1 MSNIEALQD
10 AFIKADTL
18 AQQGNQEA
26 AQDAKM
32 FADEIRRLKTAGVT
46 EQGPEIMSNVNRGI
60 ADTLGGLVDF
70 VNPFDKP
77 HALNPF
83 SEGTGSAQTGLA
95 NVMQGAGINVAQGE
109 PEGFIEGMARGTG
122 AAAGAMVPTGL
133 AAQVLSRAGGVLGNV
148 ADDAFTALASRG
160 GAVSE
165 VSAGALAGG
174 AQEAAQGAGLPDW
187 AQQVAGI
194 AGGVGGASLPY
205 LAARTPSAVL
215 ASKSASAIKKAVAPY
230 TQSGASEVARERL
243 QTLAGGE
250 DRARELA
257 GRIEPENEFGLTPA
271 QQTAD
276 PNMLAI
282 EQAGARVDPDLGA
295 RLRGRAVQSGGKV
308 QQALTD
314 MGGDT
319 QDAQQFI
326 GNLRRDVKNR
336 MDALISWE
344 DATAQARRPRPDR
357 SEAENSQIV
366 AERIRAAEQQAL
378 AEEKQLWNSVPKGV
392 VLDATGSQ
400 SEAQRIIE
408 SVPWAQRNDIPGVLT
423 QYLQMDPRQSVS
435 ELHGL
440 YSELRRVA
448 RSAMAGTD
456 QNKNRARI
464 ANTIADAVLKDMG
477 ATDATTEI
485 GRSINRARE
494 FSAQMHETFDRGT
507 VGKLLKRTLDGDEQI
522 DPQETLARS
531 IGQRGVK
538 SKVAGEQIDKATA
551 GDPEAR
557 AAQADFLAD
566 QFNANAFKPDGT
578 FSRDGALRFMRDRK
592 DILDRFP
599 EVRTGLAESIR
610 AQEKAARVSER
621 IAARKA
627 RLDDPSQ
634 SVGAAFIGAPPNQAV
649 DAVAKSRNPAQAARE
664 IVRQAKRDKTGAAL
678 DGVKAAFA
686 DRLVADS
693 LRQIGADK
701 AIVGQTLADRMASPE
716 MASSLMQVFSPD
728 EMRRLNVIRDTA
740 LKLDAARRAAP
751 DIGGVSTATPNRMIE
766 FAVRIAA
773 ANHGAQMG
781 KGAAGLQTAQMA
793 SSTAKRLLGRLM
805 NDKAEQM
812 LLDAIEDPKLFRAL
826 LMDPGK
832 VELQKE
838 ARSRIAPYI
847 SGAIAATT
855 TEQGAE

>member
-1 MSNIEALQD
+1 MSDIEALQD
-10 AFIKADTL
+10 AFMKADAL
-18 AQQGNQEA
+18 AQQGNQQA

-32 FADEIRRLKTAGVT
+32 FADEIRRLKSTGA
-46 EQGPEIMSNVNRGI
+46 QAGPEIMPNVNRGI
-60 ADTLGGLVDF
+60 AESLGGIVDL

-83 SEGTGSAQTGLA
+83 PQGTGSAQTGLA
-95 NVMQGAGINVAQGE
+95 NVMEGAGINLAQGA
-109 PEGFIEGMARGTG
+109 PDGFLEGMARGAG
-122 AAAGAMVPTGL
+122 QAAGAVIPGGAVAQGL
-133 AAQVLSRAGGVLGNV
+133 RGAGGIVGNV
-148 ADDAFTALASRG
+148 ADDAARAFSTKAGLAS
-160 GAVSE
+160 E
-165 VSAGALAGG
+165 LSAGALAGG
-174 AQEAAQGAGLPDW
+174 AQESAREAGLPDW
-187 AQQVAGI
+187 VQQSLGVAGGI
-194 AGGVGGASLPY
+194 AGASVPY
-205 LAARTPSAVL
+205 VAARTPTAVL
-215 ASKSASAIKKAVAPY
+215 AGQTAKGIKKAVAPY
-230 TQSGASEVARERL
+230 TRSGAGEVARERM

-257 GRIEPENEFGLTPA
+257 GRIDLDNEFGLTPA
-271 QQTAD
+271 QQTGD

-282 EQAGARVDPDLGA
+282 EQAGGRVDPDLGS
-295 RLRGRAVQSGGKV
+295 RLRDRAVESGGRV

-314 MGGDT
+314 MGGNT
-319 QDAQQFI
+319 QDAQAFI
-326 GNLRRDVKNR
+326 ENLRRDVKNR
-336 MDALISWE
+336 MDALVNWE
-344 DATAQARRPRPDR
+344 DATAGASRPRAQR
-357 SEAENSQIV
+357 GEAENSQIV
-366 AERIRAAEQQAL
+366 ADRIRAAEQQAL
-378 AEEKQLWNSVPKGV
+378 TEEKQLWESVPKGV
-392 VLDATGSQ
+392 VLDASGSQ
-400 SEAQRIIE
+400 SEAQKIID
-408 SVPWAQRNDIPGVLT
+408 SVPWAQRNDIPAVLT

-507 VGKLLKRTLDGDEQI
+507 VGRLLKRTLDGDEQI

-538 SKVAGEQIDKATA
+538 SKVASEQIDKATTA
-551 GDPEAR
+551 DPDAR
-557 AAQADFLAD
+557 AAQADYLTE
-566 QFNANAFKPDGT
+566 QFDKAAFTPDGA
-578 FSRDGALRFMRDRK
+578 FSRDKALRFMRDRK
-592 DILDRFP
+592 DVLDRFP
-599 EVRTGLAESIR
+599 GVRTALAESVR
-610 AQEKAARVSER
+610 AQEKAAGVAER

-627 RLDDPSQ
+627 RLDDPNQ
-634 SVGAAFIGAPPNQAV
+634 SVGAAFIGAPPNKAV
-649 DAVAKSRNPAQAARE
+649 DAVATSRDPARAARE
-664 IVRQAKRDKTGAAL
+664 LVRQARKDKTGKAL

-693 LRQIGADK
+693 LRQIGANK
-701 AIVGQTLADRMASPE
+701 AVVGQTLADRMQSPE
-716 MASSLMQVFSPD
+716 MVVALRQVFSPD
-728 EMRRLNVIRDTA
+728 EMKRLNQIRDAA
-740 LKLDAARRAAP
+740 LKLDDARKAAP
-751 DIGGVSTATPNRMIE
+751 DIGGVSTATPNKLIE

-793 SSTAKRLLGRLM
+793 SGRAKWLLNKLA
-805 NDKAEQM
+805 NDRAEQM

-826 LMDPGK
+826 LLEPAAI
-832 VELQKE
+832 ELRKD

-847 SGAIAATT
+847 TGAIAATQV
-855 TEQGAE
+855 EQEAE